1 MEAMQIA
8 EFEVIR
14 LQAPEL
20 SASLRP
26 AWAPGSVWKSRP
38 ATLVKLTTD
47 EGIVGWGVPG
57 YADPPV
63 LETWIKPRLLGQDP
77 FALERHARTF
87 RNAGGAWGVEIALWD
102 IIGKACGQ
110 PLYKLWGGY
119 RDRVPAYASCIE
131 VREPARRADDI
142 LRIKADGWRAS
153 KLRIHEDTIKADVA
167 QVEAVRRAAGEEFT
181 LLVDANQAQLPGTLQ
196 PEAGPI
202 WSYER
207 ALH

>member
-1 MEAMQIA
+1 MKGMQIA
-8 EFEVIR
+8 AFEVIR

-26 AWAPGSVWKSRP
+26 AWAPGSTWKSRP

-47 EGIVGWGVPG
+47 EGVVGWGVPG

-63 LETWIKPRLLGQDP
+63 LEDWVKPRLLGQDP

-102 IIGKACGQ
+102 IIGKATGQ

-119 RDRVPAYASCIE
+119 ADRVPAYASFVE
-131 VREPARRADDI
+131 VRPPEQRADDV
-142 LRIKADGWRAS
+142 LRVRDEGYRAV
-153 KLRIHEDTIKADVA
+153 KLRIHDWTMKADVA
-167 QVEAVRRAAGEEFT
+167 QVEAVRQAVGDT
-181 LLVDANQAQLPGTLQ
+181 ITVLVDANQAQQ
-196 PEAGPI
+196 
-202 WSYER
+202 
-207 ALH
+207 